1 MRIGINPQKLEKKI
15 ELTTLHRIV
24 VVVFIPELKGFY
36 ENSFEV
42 FKLCVDSIISSINNN
57 AAITIVNNGS
67 CEEVTSFINGYLS
80 DGKIDSIVHHS
91 KNIGKMDAMIGAARG
106 VREKL
111 ITLTDSDILFKAGW
125 QQSVENIFF
134 NFKDVGS
141 VSPIPVRVADFYG
154 TSSVL
159 KKILLRQLKFSRQAI
174 LENFEDYNKYTQSI
188 NWDLESDKSA
198 KWPILEYKGVKAIL
212 GSGHQVMTI
221 DRDILFETVPTNPS
235 LILVGNNSEYNYIDI
250 PIDKAGKLRLST
262 YHNFAFHMGNTPEE
276 WMKKVISENS
286 HYDFKTS
293 QLYKLPKQKN
303 LFDTVIKLKWYRLK
317 SRLIKIIFKK
327 IY

>member
-57 AAITIVNNGS
+57 ATITIVNNGS

-80 DGKIDSIVHHS
+80 EGKIDSTIHHS

-106 VREKL
+106 TREKL

-125 QQSVENIFF
+125 QQNVENIFF

-174 LENFEDYNKYTQSI
+174 PENFEDHNKYMQSI
-188 NWDLESDKSA
+188 NWDLESDKNA

-262 YHNFAFHMGNTPEE
+262 YHNFAFHMGNNPEE

-286 HYDFKTS
+286 YYDFKTS
-293 QLYKLPKQKN
+293 QLYKLPNHKN

-317 SRLIKIIFKK
+317 SRLIKMIFKK